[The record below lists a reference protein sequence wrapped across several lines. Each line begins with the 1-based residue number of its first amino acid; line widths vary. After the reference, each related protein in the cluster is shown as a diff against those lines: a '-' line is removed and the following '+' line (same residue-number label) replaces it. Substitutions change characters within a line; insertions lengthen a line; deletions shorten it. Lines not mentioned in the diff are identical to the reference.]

1 VSITLGSDH
10 AQHSTF
16 TNFSENCGEVSIN
29 VASFN
34 LTLTSICHK
43 NTYIQ
48 TDFCVTEM
56 ALSKQK
62 QNVQWWKEAVVY
74 QIYPASFLDSGA
86 GNTPGWGDV
95 PGITSKLDYLKD
107 LGGMLDMSYKA

>member
-1 VSITLGSDH
+1 
-10 AQHSTF
+10 
-16 TNFSENCGEVSIN
+16 
-29 VASFN
+29 
-34 LTLTSICHK
+34 
-43 NTYIQ
+43 
-48 TDFCVTEM
+48 M

-62 QNVQWWKEAVVY
+62 QAHKWWKEAVVY

-107 LGGMLDMSYKA
+107 LGGMLNMISGVRGRSLMGSHS